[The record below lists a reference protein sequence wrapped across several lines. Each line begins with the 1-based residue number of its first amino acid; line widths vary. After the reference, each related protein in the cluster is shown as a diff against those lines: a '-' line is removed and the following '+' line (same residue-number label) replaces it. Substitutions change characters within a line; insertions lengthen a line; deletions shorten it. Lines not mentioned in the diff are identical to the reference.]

1 MKTLK
6 EGVTIRAGETID
18 IPCKISSSYMER
30 RTPVLFQPHVE
41 FELEGDLMMEDEMIF
56 LKKGNRSRVSI
67 TATNSSKHDI
77 FIPGRTTVG
86 ELHMVSSVIPLEVK
100 LNGEVT
106 AQMFGVNEINCNIYI
121 S

>member
-1 MKTLK
+1 M
-6 EGVTIRAGETID
+6 
-18 IPCKISSSYMER
+18 
-30 RTPVLFQPHVE
+30 
-41 FELEGDLMMEDEMIF
+41 
-56 LKKGNRSRVSI
+56 SI

-106 AQMFGVNEINCNIYI
+106 AQMFGVNEVNCNTV
-121 S
+121 SSESGQQQQQQQQQV